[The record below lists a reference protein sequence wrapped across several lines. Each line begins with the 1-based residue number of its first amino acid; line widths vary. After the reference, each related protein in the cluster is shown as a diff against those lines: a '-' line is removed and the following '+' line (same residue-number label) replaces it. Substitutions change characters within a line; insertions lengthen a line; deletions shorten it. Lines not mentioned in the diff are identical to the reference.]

1 MNFSVLPPEINS
13 ARMFVGAGPG
23 PMLSAAAA
31 WDGLAAELQAAATS
45 FSSVTSELAGAAW
58 QGPASA
64 AMAAAAAPY
73 MGWLTAAAVQAGGAA
88 GQARAMVSAFEA
100 AQAAT
105 VQPIMVALNRNAFV
119 RMVLTNWFGQNC
131 LAIAGAEAEYEQM
144 WAQDVAAMAGYHGC
158 ASAVAARLTPFQ
170 RMLQSLPGQ
179 VSASA
184 PAAAPAG
191 PDIALS
197 MFGTTLFQS
206 GTAHA
211 TSGFG
216 GVALAVGANSNA
228 TANTTMLT
236 PGLGSFATAI
246 GNNNTAVANGTLC
259 TATVLGNYSN
269 ATGGFGGLGSTAFVT
284 GDHSGASAGFSNR
297 DFGNLAA
304 VSGNYSSALAGSGS
318 GNAAVTFG
326 NDNTVRAG
334 GNPAVAGGATSN
346 LNLGFAQGN
355 NSNVMAGTL
364 TNNSSNANVAGV
376 FLGNHS
382 LANAIDGN
390 ANVAAAVSATNG
402 HAQAGSGNANVA
414 GVYAGTGCSAQAGS
428 GNFNAAGVSG
438 LLPGTNNLTANA
450 LGSLKTTF
458 KFLPPALDFLGP

>member
-13 ARMFVGAGPG
+13 LRMFAGAGPG

-31 WDGLAAELQAAATS
+31 WDGLAAELQGAASS
-45 FSSVTSELAGAAW
+45 FSSVTADLAGAAW
-58 QGPASA
+58 QGPAST

-73 MGWLTAAAVQAGGAA
+73 AGWLSVAATQAAGAA

-105 VQPIMVALNRNAFV
+105 VQPLLVALNRNAFV

-131 LAIAGAEAEYEQM
+131 PAIAGAEAEYEQM
-144 WAQDVAAMAGYHGC
+144 WAQDVSAMAGYHGC

-179 VSASA
+179 VSASV

-259 TATVLGNYSN
+259 TATVVGNNSN
-269 ATGGFGGLGSTAFVT
+269 ATGGFGGIGSTAFVT

-318 GNAAVTFG
+318 GNAAVAFG
-326 NDNTVRAG
+326 NENTVRAG
-334 GNPAVAGGATSN
+334 GNPGIAGAPGSN
-346 LNLGFAQGN
+346 LNFGFAQGTGN
-355 NSNVMAGTL
+355 EVSAGTL
-364 TNNSSNANVAGV
+364 NPSSSNANVAGV
-376 FLGNHS
+376 L
-382 LANAIDGN
+382 LANHAFASSGDGN
-390 ANVAAAVSATNG
+390 ANIATVLSGTGGSAHAAN
-402 HAQAGSGNANVA
+402 GNANLATV
-414 GVYAGTGCSAQAGS
+414 VAGTGCSAHAGS
-428 GNFNAAGVSG
+428 GNLNAAGVSG
-438 LLPGTNNLTANA
+438 LLPFTNNLTSSATGGFA
-450 LGSLKTTF
+450 SSF
-458 KFLPPALDFLGP
+458 KFLPPALDPFGP

>member
-1 MNFSVLPPEINS
+1 MNFSVLPPEVNS

-73 MGWLTAAAVQAGGAA
+73 MGWLTAAAAQAG
-88 GQARAMVSAFEA
+88 
-100 AQAAT
+100 
-105 VQPIMVALNRNAFV
+105 
-119 RMVLTNWFGQNC
+119 
-131 LAIAGAEAEYEQM
+131 
-144 WAQDVAAMAGYHGC
+144 VAAMAGYHGC

-170 RMLQSLPGQ
+170 RMPQSLPGQ
-179 VSASA
+179 VSAS
-184 PAAAPAG
+184 APAG

-216 GVALAVGANSNA
+216 GVAFAVGANSNA

-236 PGLGSFATAI
+236 PGWGSFATA
-246 GNNNTAVANGTLC
+246 TARCVRQPCWAT
-259 TATVLGNYSN
+259 TAMPP
-269 ATGGFGGLGSTAFVT
+269 
-284 GDHSGASAGFSNR
+284 GASAGS
-297 DFGNLAA
+297 AA
-304 VSGNYSSALAGSGS
+304 PPSSPATTLELLPGSAIATSATSPPSPVTTARLSPGPAAATS
-318 GNAAVTFG
+318 AVTFG

-355 NSNVMAGTL
+355 NSSVMAGTL
-364 TNNSSNANVAGV
+364 TNISSNANVAGV
-376 FLGNHS
+376 FLG
-382 LANAIDGN
+382 
-390 ANVAAAVSATNG
+390 
-402 HAQAGSGNANVA
+402 
-414 GVYAGTGCSAQAGS
+414 TGCSAQAGF

-450 LGSLKTTF
+450 LGSLKSTF
-458 KFLPPALDFLGP
+458 KFLPPALDFFGP